1 MSAGY
6 GSNHRPWWKN
16 PKITV
21 PAVVAILAA
30 IIGPL
35 LTATLQ
41 PRNTTASAGS
51 SPTINGSSPPV
62 TLPTT
67 SSSSMTASISPVPTS
82 PSATPQSPQPQYNSV
97 SFNVLCSSQNATQS
111 DFQDCSDEQAAKIG
125 QNLYDFSTWAPAYDP
140 ASDNDPPLLSFPS
153 TTCRSLSLRFAIQP
167 SQYNPSNLRVTVS
180 VVSQGSR
187 SVTIAPNQLGKL
199 NVTLSGGPFE
209 IDASASLPMG
219 GGWTLLMDGS
229 ASCSTNSGS

>member
-1 MSAGY
+1 MKAKDDTYMSAGY

-67 SSSSMTASISPVPTS
+67 SSSSMTASSSPVPTS
-82 PSATPQSPQPQYNSV
+82 PSATPQSPQPQ
-97 SFNVLCSSQNATQS
+97 
-111 DFQDCSDEQAAKIG
+111 
-125 QNLYDFSTWAPAYDP
+125 
-140 ASDNDPPLLSFPS
+140 
-153 TTCRSLSLRFAIQP
+153 
-167 SQYNPSNLRVTVS
+167 
-180 VVSQGSR
+180 
-187 SVTIAPNQLGKL
+187 
-199 NVTLSGGPFE
+199 
-209 IDASASLPMG
+209 
-219 GGWTLLMDGS
+219 
-229 ASCSTNSGS
+229 